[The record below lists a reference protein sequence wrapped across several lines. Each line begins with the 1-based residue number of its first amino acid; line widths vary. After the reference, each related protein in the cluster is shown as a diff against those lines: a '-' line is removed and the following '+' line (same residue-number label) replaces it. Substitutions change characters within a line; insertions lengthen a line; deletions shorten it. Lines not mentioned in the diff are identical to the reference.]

1 LRRQSIKNRES
12 NHDSRRDSEQVIK
25 SFYHVYN
32 TLGYGFLERVYE
44 NALRNSLR
52 KAGLDILQ
60 QLPVSVYFED
70 EIVGDYFADL
80 VVANKIIIEV
90 KAAESIAREHESQ
103 ILNYLKATGFQV
115 GLILNLGPQPS
126 FVRKANTQ
134 LRSA

>member
-1 LRRQSIKNRES
+1 MIHAEI
-12 NHDSRRDSEQVIK
+12 SEQIIK

-60 QLPVSVYFED
+60 QPPITVYFED
-70 EIVGDYFADL
+70 DVVGEYFADL
-80 VVANKIIIEV
+80 VVENKIIIEV
-90 KAAESIAREHESQ
+90 KAGEVIAQEHESQ
-103 ILNYLKATGFQV
+103 ILNYLKATGYQV
-115 GLILNLGPQPS
+115 GLVLNFGPKAT
-126 FVRKANTQ
+126 FARKANTQ

>member
-1 LRRQSIKNRES
+1 MIYAEI
-12 NHDSRRDSEQVIK
+12 SEQIIK

-44 NALRNSLR
+44 NALRSSLR

-60 QLPVSVYFED
+60 QQPITVYVED
-70 EIVGDYFADL
+70 EVVGEYFADL
-80 VVANKIIIEV
+80 VMENKIIIEV
-90 KAAESIAREHESQ
+90 KAGEAIAKEHESQ
-103 ILNYLKATGFQV
+103 ILNYLKATGYQV
-115 GLILNLGPQPS
+115 GLILNFGPQAT